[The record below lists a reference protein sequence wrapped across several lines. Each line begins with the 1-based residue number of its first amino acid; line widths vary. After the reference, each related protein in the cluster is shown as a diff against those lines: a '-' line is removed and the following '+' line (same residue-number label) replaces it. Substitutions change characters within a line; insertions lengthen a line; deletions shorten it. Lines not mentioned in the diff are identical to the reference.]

1 MDDEDDILNLQN
13 GGSNVKDEE
22 NPWTR
27 HTANLE
33 YQATDPGIR
42 ADEMSLRSEV
52 FHQVRREDGSSP
64 RTSSSHQLKR
74 SGGLTITNED
84 ERRKRVKRSELE
96 DFSRPISIK
105 DEFKHHTVDE
115 EQARKALTDAKE
127 KFTPPAGDVD
137 FLKWAAEEIKGRNA
151 RDASRLVLFS
161 KTLSIMSGRKANL
174 MAAVQLLRNY
184 AHELFEEL
192 SAAEKVRDGLKQ
204 RGPRMASYHKQAEQ
218 LAMEL
223 RNHYSIFFDRVET
236 LSKTADKA

>member
-1 MDDEDDILNLQN
+1 MDDEHDILNPQDED
-13 GGSNVKDEE
+13 SNVKEEE

-42 ADEMSLRSEV
+42 GDAMSLRSEV
-52 FHQVRREDGSSP
+52 FQQVRRGGASSP

-74 SGGLTITNED
+74 SGGIPIANED
-84 ERRKRVKRSELE
+84 ERRKRVRRSDLE
-96 DFSRPISIK
+96 DLSAPTSIK
-105 DEFKHHTVDE
+105 DEFVHHTVDE

-127 KFTPPAGDVD
+127 KLTPPTGDVD

-161 KTLSIMSGRKANL
+161 KTLSISSGRKANL
-174 MAAVQLLRNY
+174 MGAVQILRNY
-184 AHELFEEL
+184 THELFEEL
-192 SAAEKVRDGLKQ
+192 SAAEKVRDGLKK

-218 LAMEL
+218 LAAEL
-223 RNHYSIFFDRVET
+223 RKHYSIFFDRVEI